1 MVVEWG
7 SLGVFAR
14 VWCGAHSLND
24 NNLDAVIKK
33 DVRKTMNTLEHKFAT
48 NTDKQK
54 LFDWLR
60 AETKGDL
67 HLLF

>member
-1 MVVEWG
+1 
-7 SLGVFAR
+7 
-14 VWCGAHSLND
+14 
-24 NNLDAVIKK
+24 
-33 DVRKTMNTLEHKFAT
+33 MNTLEHKFAT